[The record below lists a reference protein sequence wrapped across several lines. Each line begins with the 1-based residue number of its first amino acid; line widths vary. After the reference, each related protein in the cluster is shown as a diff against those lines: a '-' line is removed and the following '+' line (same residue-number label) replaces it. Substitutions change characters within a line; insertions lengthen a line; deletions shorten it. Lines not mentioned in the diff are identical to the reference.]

1 MMMLPGCSN
10 YTIMQHRDIITQ
22 KLEAIEGRIARMES
36 LISRGGTVDE
46 YKADLVKSKELIQEV
61 KDYIGREPFTEVEK
75 M

>member
-1 MMMLPGCSN
+1 MLPGCSN

-46 YKADLVKSKELIQEV
+46 YKADLIKSKELIQEV

>member
-1 MMMLPGCSN
+1 MMLPGCSN

>member
-1 MMMLPGCSN
+1 MMLPGCSN

-46 YKADLVKSKELIQEV
+46 YKADLIKSKELIQEV